1 MECWILQF
9 VCLGLPVCVNY
20 IMSLILLDLQA
31 DWIGSASS
39 CESGSGLTWTKG
51 LTGTVFSPDD
61 GRSTRRQAPPHK
73 HILSSSLCLLLDKD
87 VYLAHPKLRGR
98 EAHSSHGGWGD
109 KVHISDEKSNQS

>member
-1 MECWILQF
+1 M
-9 VCLGLPVCVNY
+9 CLGSPVCVNY
-20 IMSLILLDLQA
+20 VMSLILLDLQA

-61 GRSTRRQAPPHK
+61 GRSTRRQALLHK
-73 HILSSSLCLLLDKD
+73 HMLSFSLCLLLVKD

-98 EAHSSHGGWGD
+98 EAHSSYGGWGD
-109 KVHISDEKSNQS
+109 IVHISDEISNQS